1 MPSSI
6 LSGDALQM
14 EGPWQGVRLRPTAAP
29 APHPGNGAGG
39 SSGSLALR
47 LTSEAPAREN
57 GPTAIHAPRSNTS
70 AQHQTGRGHCDKPA
84 GWQGKHRHSW
94 AEGGGS
100 GACPWGS
107 AASQGVQHPSMGLST
122 QLWGLTPS
130 YGVHHLGTGL
140 STQLCGSVPGCRA
153 QHPTVGLGTQLW
165 GLAPSCGVQHTPAGF
180 STQLRASAP
189 SLWHCWSSLRAT
201 WL

>member
-94 AEGGGS
+94 AEGGGGPVPAHGVQQPARGFS
-100 GACPWGS
+100 THPWGS
-107 AASQGVQHPSMGLST
+107 A
-122 QLWGLTPS
+122 
-130 YGVHHLGTGL
+130 
-140 STQLCGSVPGCRA
+140 
-153 QHPTVGLGTQLW
+153 
-165 GLAPSCGVQHTPAGF
+165 PSCGA
-180 STQLRASAP
+180 
-189 SLWHCWSSLRAT
+189 
-201 WL
+201 